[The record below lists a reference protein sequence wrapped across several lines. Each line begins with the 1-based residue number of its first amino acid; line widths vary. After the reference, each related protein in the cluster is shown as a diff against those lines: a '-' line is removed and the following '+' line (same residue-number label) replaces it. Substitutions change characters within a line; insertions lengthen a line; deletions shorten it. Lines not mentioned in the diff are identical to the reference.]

1 MASHSMEFHSH
12 QLLMTYASIKLA
24 AFPQTL
30 ALWRQYITST
40 RARATSQMFLAKLSQ
55 PSSGK
60 IKMVLKFYASNGP
73 LSRKSSRFLTE

>member
-1 MASHSMEFHSH
+1 
-12 QLLMTYASIKLA
+12 
-24 AFPQTL
+24 
-30 ALWRQYITST
+30 
-40 RARATSQMFLAKLSQ
+40 MFLAKLSQ